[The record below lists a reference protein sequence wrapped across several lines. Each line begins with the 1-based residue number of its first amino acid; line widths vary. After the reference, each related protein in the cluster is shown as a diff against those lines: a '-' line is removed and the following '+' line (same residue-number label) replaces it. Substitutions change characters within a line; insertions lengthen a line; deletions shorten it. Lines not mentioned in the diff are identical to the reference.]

1 MHCGKGSC
9 SMSTEE
15 RPEIKLIAL
24 DMDGTLLND
33 NHEISPGNR
42 EAIIEAR
49 ELNVPVMIATGRTRA
64 TCGSYAQSLG
74 LQTFLVTA
82 NGGEIYN
89 KDGDLIHATHLHEDA
104 VNHVYELRERYG
116 AHVWAA
122 SSNGLFRG
130 DLPEDRHNYQWLK
143 FGFDTTDDGVRK
155 EIVAELTE
163 RGLTEIT
170 NSSPT
175 NIEVNAIG
183 INKASAIKLVCDELG
198 IDMQHVMAVG
208 DSLNDIAMI
217 QEAGLGVAMG
227 NAQDLVKRK
236 ADWITATNVNDGVAA
251 AIHRWVVL
259 PKMEANKE
267 NHNGNDF

>member
-1 MHCGKGSC
+1 
-9 SMSTEE
+9 MSTEE

-183 INKASAIKLVCDELG
+183 INKANAIKLVCDELG
-198 IDMQHVMAVG
+198 IDMQDVMAVG

-259 PKMEANKE
+259 PKTEANKD
-267 NHNGNDF
+267 NNNGNDF

>member
-1 MHCGKGSC
+1 
-9 SMSTEE
+9 MSTVE
-15 RPEIKLIAL
+15 RPVIKLIAL
-24 DMDGTLLND
+24 DMDGTLLNE
-33 NHEISPGNR
+33 NHEISAGNR
-42 EAIIEAR
+42 EAIMEAR

-89 KDGDLIHATHLHEDA
+89 KDGVLIHATDLHEDA
-104 VNHVYELRERYG
+104 VDHVYELRERYG

-130 DLPEDRHNYQWLK
+130 DLPEDRHNYNWLK
-143 FGFDTTDDGVRK
+143 FGFDTTDDQVRK
-155 EIVAELTE
+155 DIIAELTE
-163 RGLTEIT
+163 HGLTEIT

-183 INKASAIKLVCDELG
+183 INKANAIKMVCDELD
-198 IDMQHVMAVG
+198 IDMKHVMAVG

-217 QEAGLGVAMG
+217 QEAGIGVAMG

-236 ADWITATNVNDGVAA
+236 ADWITATNANDGVAA
-251 AIHRWVVL
+251 AIHRWVTL
-259 PKMEANKE
+259 PRKE
-267 NHNGNDF
+267 GTREKPNENGM

>member
-1 MHCGKGSC
+1 
-9 SMSTEE
+9 
-15 RPEIKLIAL
+15 
-24 DMDGTLLND
+24 MDGTLLND

>member
-1 MHCGKGSC
+1 
-9 SMSTEE
+9 MSTEE